1 MTRDEIVEKIH
12 QRRTE
17 AMKSGPIHRR
27 DLMKNIRRLQRELRD
42 YDRFQAEARRCG

>member
-1 MTRDEIVEKIH
+1 MTREEMSTAIARRKQEIK
-12 QRRTE
+12 T
-17 AMKSGPIHRR
+17 AGPVHKR

>member
-1 MTRDEIVEKIH
+1 MRNELIEAI
-12 QRRTE
+12 QRKKQE
-17 AMKSGPIHRR
+17 AKSAGPIHRR